1 MRQISAVNSG
11 AYILRETTG
20 TSGLEQTL
28 RSAVEAL
35 AHWNIPHLVAGG
47 LAVQEHGY
55 FRVTLDAD
63 IIVPDVLEAVE
74 FLTADLSGPFVRYQG
89 CEDTVQDRRN
99 GVLINFL
106 PAGRAFGKNSKIL
119 FPQPT
124 EVSEQPRFVT
134 LEQLIALKL
143 DSWAGSPTR
152 RHKDKSDVIELI
164 KALKLPRDL
173 VIVEPVSQLYVE
185 TWEAL
190 HAEPE
195 R

>member
-1 MRQISAVNSG
+1 MRQFSTVNSG

-20 TSGLEQTL
+20 TSGLERTL
-28 RSAVEAL
+28 RSAVEVL
-35 AHWNIPHLVAGG
+35 AHWDIPHLVAGG

-99 GVLINFL
+99 GVFINFL
-106 PAGRAFGKNSKIL
+106 PAGRAFGRNCQVM
-119 FPQPT
+119 FPEPRSVSDQP
-124 EVSEQPRFVT
+124 QFVT

-143 DSWAGSPTR
+143 DSWVNSPTR
-152 RHKDKSDVIELI
+152 RLKDKADVVELI
-164 KALKLPRDL
+164 KELKLPRDL
-173 VIVEPVSQLYVE
+173 PVAEPVRHLYVE
-185 TWEAL
+185 TWDAL
-190 HAEPE
+190 RAEPE